1 MKVTP
6 LLSRE
11 TEVRALRLLKKGGGP
26 SKAFIALCNRV
37 QANAIDFA
45 LEQPRVKQY
54 LDGRRYAVVGGE
66 LRPVRGDGHEKFP
79 PRIGEVGIYDYDRD
93 VLMIAV
99 VDLRK
104 RALLDLEERR
114 GIQPP
119 LSKSELDEA
128 KAIVLA
134 SSSHRRL
141 ANERSL
147 HVEAFAA
154 RVSFLP
160 DHPSYG
166 HRVFTLAFWAG
177 GRRNAKKLQDAV
189 VDLST
194 RQVLKED
201 DHDDAIMTRLL
212 DDRHAHAGEGN

>member
-1 MKVTP
+1 MKATA

-11 TEVRALRLLKKGGGP
+11 TEVRALRLLEKAGGP
-26 SKAFIALCNRV
+26 SKAFIALWNNV

-54 LDGRRYAVVGGE
+54 LEGHRHAVVGGD
-66 LRPVRGDGHEKFP
+66 LRPVRGEPRTKFP
-79 PRIGEVGIYDYDRD
+79 PRIGEVGIYDYDRN

-134 SSSHRRL
+134 SSPYRRL
-141 ANERSL
+141 AKQRTL

-166 HRVFTLAFWAG
+166 HRVFTLAFWSG
-177 GRRNAKKLQDAV
+177 GRKPKKLQDAV
-189 VDLST
+189 VDLSN
-194 RQVLKED
+194 RRVLGED

-212 DDRHAHAGEGN
+212 QHRHAHAGEGN

>member
-1 MKVTP
+1 MKATP

-11 TEVRALRLLKKGGGP
+11 TEVRALRLLKKAGGP
-26 SKAFIALCNRV
+26 SKAFIALWNKV

-54 LDGRRYAVVGGE
+54 LDGHRYAVVGGE
-66 LRPVRGDGHEKFP
+66 LRPVRGDGRGKFP

-104 RALLDLEERR
+104 RTLLDLEERR

-119 LSKSELDEA
+119 LSKSELQEA

-134 SSSHRRL
+134 SSSYRRL
-141 ANERSL
+141 AKERSL
-147 HVEAFAA
+147 HVEGFVA

-160 DHPSYG
+160 EHPSYG
-166 HRVFTLAFWAG
+166 HRVFTLAFWSG
-177 GRRNAKKLQDAV
+177 GRRNPRKLQDAV
-189 VDLST
+189 VDLSN
-194 RQVLKED
+194 RQVLEED

-212 DDRHAHAGEGN
+212 HDRHEHAGEGN